1 LPLIQD
7 SMRPGWMRKTHI
19 RHRVGHLKLA
29 QKDCEKSMAKS
40 IQRQITRSSGNVF
53 DDMRLPDAAELD
65 TKA

>member
-1 LPLIQD
+1 LVKE
-7 SMRPGWMRKTHI
+7 R
-19 RHRVGHLKLA
+19 LKLA